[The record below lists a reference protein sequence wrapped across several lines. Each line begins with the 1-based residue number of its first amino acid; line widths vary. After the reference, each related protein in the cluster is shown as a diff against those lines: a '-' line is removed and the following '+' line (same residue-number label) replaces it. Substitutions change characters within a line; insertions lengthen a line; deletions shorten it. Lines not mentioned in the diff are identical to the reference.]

1 MSKPW
6 GAIGAWA
13 LEAERAEAEERE
25 QAAAAAAAPVDLFPS
40 LKEAAAKPKKK
51 KPVPIPLSE
60 FAATPSPS
68 AFGGGS
74 HRGVGG
80 GVGLTHDEMLRL
92 PTGPKERS
100 AEELESSRFG
110 RGFQSYGGSGSG
122 AGSGSGSRRPYG
134 GGFDEEGRRGPPPSR
149 DPDLPSRA
157 DEVDNWASA
166 KKPFP
171 SSDSGTG
178 RHDRYGSLGSGS
190 SSKADE
196 VDSWFSAKKMAP
208 PAPSRSSGFGSGFR
222 DSFGGGSSDSDRWV
236 RGGGG
241 GGGFP
246 TSNNDGERPRLV
258 LAPPKTTS
266 LTVNAETVKNRPS
279 PFGAARP
286 REEVLAE
293 KGVDWRKVDTEIE
306 AKKSTSRPTS
316 SHSSRP
322 SSAQSNSRPGSPGEG
337 GGTAKARPKINPFG
351 DARPREVLLQEKGK
365 DWRKID
371 LELEH
376 RRVDRPETEEEKLL
390 KEEINHLKKELSKE
404 TGGNLNGD
412 PAEHTEQAAGLHEQ
426 ISQKEKDLEKLIRD
440 LDDKL
445 RFGQKATSEMRPG
458 SGAGNR
464 PPSQSGM
471 SEEPRNMKF
480 TERPRSRGGVGDSW
494 AKPMDDRRGFQG
506 GRESSFFGSRN
517 MDRSTRD
524 GW

>member
-25 QAAAAAAAPVDLFPS
+25 HAAVAAAAPADLFPS
-40 LKEAAAKPKKK
+40 LKEAVAAKPKKK
-51 KPVPIPLSE
+51 KKPVAVPLSE
-60 FAATPSPS
+60 FAATPSPMS
-68 AFGGGS
+68 GPAFGGRS
-74 HRGVGG
+74 HRG
-80 GVGLTHDEMLRL
+80 GVGLTPDEMLRL

-110 RGFQSYGGSGSG
+110 RGFQSYGGGSGSG
-122 AGSGSGSRRPYG
+122 PGSGSRRSYG
-134 GGFDEEGRRGPPPSR
+134 GGFDEEGRRDPPSR

-171 SSDSGTG
+171 SDSGPG
-178 RHDRYGSLGSGS
+178 RHDRYGSLGGGS
-190 SSKADE
+190 SLKADE
-196 VDSWFSAKKMAP
+196 ADSWFSTKKAAP
-208 PAPSRSSGFGSGFR
+208 TQSRSSGFGSGFR

-241 GGGFP
+241 GGAGFP
-246 TSNNDGERPRLV
+246 ASNNNEERPRLV
-258 LAPPKTTS
+258 LDPPKNVS
-266 LTVNAETVKNRPS
+266 LAVNAEQVKNRPS
-279 PFGAARP
+279 LFGAARP

-306 AKKSTSRPTS
+306 VKKSTSRPSS

-322 SSAQSNSRPGSPGEG
+322 SSAQSGSRPGSPGEG
-337 GGTAKARPKINPFG
+337 GAPKARPKINPFG

-376 RRVDRPETEEEKLL
+376 RSVDRSVTDEEKML
-390 KEEINHLKKELSKE
+390 KEEINHLKKELSIE
-404 TGGNLNGD
+404 TEGNLNGD
-412 PAEHTEQAAGLHEQ
+412 PAAHSTEQAAYLHEQ
-426 ISQKEKDLEKLIRD
+426 ISQKERDLEKLIRD
-440 LDDKL
+440 LDDKV

-471 SEEPRNMKF
+471 SEEPRNMEF
-480 TERPRSRGGVGDSW
+480 TERPRSRGGLGDSW

-517 MDRSTRD
+517 MDRSRRD